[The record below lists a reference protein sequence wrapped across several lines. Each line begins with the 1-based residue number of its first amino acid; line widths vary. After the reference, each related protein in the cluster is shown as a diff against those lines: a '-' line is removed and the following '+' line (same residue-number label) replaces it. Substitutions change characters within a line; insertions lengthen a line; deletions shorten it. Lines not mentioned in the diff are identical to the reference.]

1 MSEVKETTFLVQ
13 HESCEC
19 KCRFNESVCNLK
31 PKQKHNE
38 CWCECKGLDGWVSC
52 KNDNMSNPNTCD
64 CECNK
69 AYKIDEYLD
78 NKNCFF
84 FFENCLIGKLVLKF

>member
-38 CWCECKGLDGWVSC
+38 CWCECKGLD
-52 KNDNMSNPNTCD
+52 
-64 CECNK
+64 
-69 AYKIDEYLD
+69 DEFLVKMIICRILTRVIV
-78 NKNCFF
+78 NVIKH
-84 FFENCLIGKLVLKF
+84 IKLMNI